1 MSIKITWDDVNG
13 FEDYLK
19 STARDDLTIRSY
31 LASIKK
37 FKEFL
42 EQNTFENW
50 EKAVVSYL
58 AKLNE
63 TGSQPSTLK
72 HAYAVIR
79 VFAHY
84 KKIVEILSMKQ
95 RWARS
100 TKLPRVL
107 SSDKRKLVE
116 LEAVKLGAELGEPY
130 LHIAVMMMT
139 RMGLR
144 IGEVVKLKTSQ
155 VNLNEWTIRIRG
167 KGKKDAVLPIPNA
180 MKNHIK
186 TAMKMAGGENL
197 FPYTKVTLWRRIK
210 VIGERIGMPDLKPH
224 MLRHTFATELL
235 KKGVNI
241 RAVQKFLRHSSLAT
255 TQVYTHLSVEDLREE
270 INKISWDK

>member
-1 MSIKITWDDVNG
+1 MSVKITIDDLSG

-19 STARDDLTIRSY
+19 STARDELTIKSY
-31 LASIKK
+31 LTSIRK

-42 EQNTFENW
+42 EQNDFENW
-50 EKAVVSYL
+50 ERAVVSYL

-63 TGSQPSTLK
+63 MGSQPSTLK

-100 TKLPRVL
+100 SKLPKVL
-107 SSDKRKLVE
+107 SPTVRKLVE

-144 IGEVVKLKTSQ
+144 IGEVVRLKTSQ
-155 VNLNEWTIRIRG
+155 INTNEWTIRVKG

-197 FPYTKVTLWRRIK
+197 FPYTKITLWRRIK
-210 VIGERIGMPDLKPH
+210 LIGERINMPDLKPH

-241 RAVQKFLRHSSLAT
+241 RAVQKLLRHSSLAT

-270 INKISWDK
+270 INKINWDR